1 MKRRTFLGLC
11 LGASLAPWV
20 AAQSAATYRLPPPV
34 AAGFDEILAQPK
46 AAGVMVF
53 EYEGRPAI
61 TIIDFPTLSEQ
72 GRMFNRIVAL
82 IERVGA
88 PRERVLSN
96 EELANFIRAVGKT
109 ETTFAWGNDFLIG
122 ELVVFFN
129 LADLGN
135 VALNAEELALRD
147 YLIERGFIVLRNGFY
162 QARRSRAVIL
172 SIPRESSGGP
182 GEPPVSSLAR
192 RTILTH
198 ELSHA
203 EYYTN
208 PLYAAYCRRFWHG
221 VMTEQQRAAFRRFLA
236 QESYNP
242 DNEEMMINEMQ
253 AYLMYTPDPRA
264 FNPRLVGLAE
274 QEIET
279 LRRRFLEGYPGAPLA
294 NQRASVFAR

>member
-1 MKRRTFLGLC
+1 MNRRSFLGFC
-11 LGASLAPWV
+11 LLAGASTLLS
-20 AAQSAATYRLPPPV
+20 AQGLPAYRLPAPV
-34 AAGFDEILAQPK
+34 AASYDEILAQPK
-46 AAGVMVF
+46 NSGVAVF

-61 TIIDFPTLSEQ
+61 TIIDFPTLAEQ
-72 GRMFNRIVAL
+72 GRMFNRVVAL

-88 PRERVLSN
+88 PRERVLGN
-96 EELANFIRAVGKT
+96 DELANFIRAVGKT
-109 ETTFAWGNDFLIG
+109 DTTFAWGNDFLIG

-135 VALNAEELALRD
+135 VPLNAEELALRD
-147 YLIERGFIVLRNGFY
+147 YLIERSFIVLRTGFY

-172 SIPRESSGGP
+172 SIPRESSGGQ

-198 ELSHA
+198 EISHA

-208 PLYAAYCRRFWHG
+208 PLYAAYCRRFWNG

-264 FNPRLVGLAE
+264 FNPRLVGLTE

-279 LRRRFLEGYPGAPLA
+279 LRRRFLEGFPGAPLA
-294 NQRASVFAR
+294 AQRAAESGR